1 MNEIKSSYCRC
12 LYYSAN
18 ALARSMSRMAD
29 EAFAKTGIAPSYAF
43 LLMAV
48 NRKPGVQPGEL
59 AETMMLSPSTVTRL
73 IEKLEAKGFLVRR
86 QEGKSVF
93 VSPTLSAQELNQD
106 LMTAWQGLYD
116 RYVSVLG
123 EETARQL
130 TTDIFS
136 ATEKLD
142 TSD

>member
-1 MNEIKSSYCRC
+1 
-12 LYYSAN
+12 
-18 ALARSMSRMAD
+18 MSRMAD

>member
-29 EAFAKTGIAPSYAF
+29 EAFAKTGVAPSYAF

-73 IEKLEAKGFLVRR
+73 IEKMEARGFLLRR

-93 VSPTLSAQELNQD
+93 VSPTRSAQELNPD
-106 LMTAWQGLYD
+106 LMAAWQGLYD

-142 TSD
+142 RPE